1 MEAPKA
7 CIYMY
12 VPVRNTGCM
21 ETLTDSSSCVKRFKG
36 RFQSHQTVLKTGLSL
51 KWPLTYVYVHVQER
65 QRHRQRMYGNTNWF
79 NLLSEFCHL
88 RFPSTITL
96 SYQMIFDPG
105 QASCIPVVKRDRKVY
120 SRSINMGCIREQHNR
135 ECANDKIAACMY
147 MKRVDM
153 YVYVCSHWLGFRY
166 SPASHQNDSTV
177 PLLPSAEP
185 VAWLCLHYLVAWH
198 RAWLHPAR
206 VRE

>member
-120 SRSINMGCIREQHNR
+120 SRSINMGCIREKHNR
-135 ECANDKIAACMY
+135 ECANDHACIWNVWICMY
-147 MKRVDM
+147 TYAHIDWVFDI
-153 YVYVCSHWLGFRY
+153 HQ
-166 SPASHQNDSTV
+166 PAIKTIVLCHCYH
-177 PLLPSAEP
+177 LLSQ
-185 VAWLCLHYLVAWH
+185 
-198 RAWLHPAR
+198 
-206 VRE
+206 